1 MDSVVPANPKPMQ
14 MLLEQLNF
22 LRDMTHDEVIYIL
35 NDAVEERRF
44 VPGEFLF
51 AQDEPVH
58 YVYLILEGSV
68 EEVRTAREATGATR
82 QTLKRKAGPGT
93 KLGLYDFLYKHEH
106 STRAR
111 ALESGRLLAIRA
123 TALERLIYRFPDVRG
138 SLAPLQKIDR
148 LRTIPFLAELD
159 AIALGFV
166 ADITSDKLEYKPR
179 QEIYGP
185 GKPADPIYLLD
196 QGQVQLK
203 WTDGSNLF
211 LGNGAA
217 FGFARPGA
225 PLHSAPPQRDNSAL
239 AVAATSVYT
248 IPRANLIDIMGSEP
262 ERRGYQLRRLV
273 IQTLDW
279 LPVFHNFTPEQ
290 REKLAGFVSHYHI
303 PNNYLIIQQ
312 AELNDSLWILLPSY
326 RAQIHALDKTGQALL
341 STGAE
346 GPNYFGE
353 NSLIAQLP
361 AESTVEA
368 EPNSQWLRLHWRDFQ
383 IFTQENGADL
393 PRKLVLRTN
402 VDRLFGAIEKRQHY
416 SWLQE
421 DEILDIFVR
430 RHWIVLLRKTS
441 PGQILLILLLMGL
454 IVGTRLASPWYVWW
468 LLGLGGVITL
478 LQLTW
483 GALDYLNDYMM
494 VTNRRV
500 VRQEKV
506 LFINEWRQEAAIEQ
520 IQNVTTSQTFLA
532 KLLGYGNVEVQTA
545 AVRGGIRFNY
555 VPDPDAVKSSIFA
568 QRNTREGH
576 ARAEGKMVI
585 QRLLA
590 GRLGVDT
597 HLPNRVRLAP
607 TERDE
612 PAAVSKWR
620 PFSGYLRAKL
630 NLQRTEHDR
639 IIWRKHWIVLLSQV
653 FVPMAILG
661 IIVLAILA
669 QFMPFNFPDRVR
681 NAMQTLDVL
690 LAFFGLADIGWLAW
704 LITDWRNDT
713 FEVNK
718 KEIVDV
724 TKSPLFLSETRRTAR
739 LTDIT
744 NVEVDIPTPLHY
756 WLDFGHV
763 HLETAG
769 SEGDL
774 TFDGVPGPREV
785 AGEINRRIED
795 YRRQEQLDQAHQRAQ
810 ELPDWFEMY
819 NRLDPDRE
827 ANNKMVGQRDSG
839 TERQGD
845 KEIGR

>member
-1 MDSVVPANPKPMQ
+1 MDIVASANQKPMQ
-14 MLLEQLNF
+14 VLLEQLKF
-22 LRDMTHDEVIYIL
+22 LRDMTRDEVIYIL
-35 NDAVEERRF
+35 NDAVEEYTF
-44 VPGEFLF
+44 VAGEFLF
-51 AQDEPVH
+51 AQDEPVN
-58 YVYLILEGSV
+58 YVYLILAGSV
-68 EEVRTAREATGATR
+68 EELRTSRDATGATR
-82 QTLKRKAGPGT
+82 QTLKRNAGPGT

-111 ALESGRLLAIRA
+111 ARENGRLLTIRA

-166 ADITSDKLEYKPR
+166 ADITSDKLEYKTR
-179 QEIYGP
+179 QEICSP
-185 GKPADPIYLLD
+185 GQPADPIYLLD

-203 WTDGSNLF
+203 WPDGGTLL

-217 FGFARPGA
+217 FGFARPGS
-225 PLHSAPPQRDNSAL
+225 LHHSVTPQRENSAM
-239 AVAATSVYT
+239 AVAATAVYA

-273 IQTLDW
+273 IETLDR
-279 LPVFHNFTPEQ
+279 LPVFQNFKPEQ
-290 REKLAGFVSHYHI
+290 REKLAGFTSHYYI

-312 AELNDSLWILLPSY
+312 AELSDSLWILLPGY
-326 RAQIHALDKTGQALL
+326 RAKIHALDKTGQALL

-361 AESTVEA
+361 AESTIEA
-368 EPNSQWLRLHWRDFQ
+368 EPNSQWVRLHWRDFQ
-383 IFTQENGADL
+383 IFTQENGLDL

-402 VDRLFGAIEKRQHY
+402 AERLFGAIEKRQHY

-421 DEILDIFVR
+421 DEILDVFVR

-441 PGQILLILLLMGL
+441 PGQILLVLLVLGL
-454 IVGTRLASPWYVWW
+454 LVSARLAAPWYAWW
-468 LLGLGGVITL
+468 LLGLVGIITL

-483 GALDYLNDYMM
+483 GAIDYLNDYMM

-506 LFINEWRQEAAIEQ
+506 LFVNEWRQEAAIEQ

-532 KLLGYGNVEVQTA
+532 KLLGYGDVEIQTA

-555 VPDPDAVKSSIFA
+555 VPGPDAVKRSIFA

-576 ARAEGKMVI
+576 TRAEGKIVI

-612 PAAVSKWR
+612 PAPVSKWR
-620 PFSGYLRAKL
+620 PFSGYLRSKL

-653 FVPMAILG
+653 FVPIALLG

-669 QFMPFNFPDRVR
+669 QFMPLNLPERVR
-681 NAMQTLDVL
+681 DAMQTFDIL
-690 LAFFGLADIGWLAW
+690 LAIFGLMDIGWLAW

-756 WLDFGHV
+756 WFDYGHV
-763 HLETAG
+763 RLETAG
-769 SEGDL
+769 REGDL

-819 NRLDPDRE
+819 NRLDPDRQ
-827 ANNKMVGQRDSG
+827 ANGKEGKV
-839 TERQGD
+839 GD
-845 KEIGR
+845 KETRR